1 MKVLV
6 LGSGL
11 LGVSSAYYLSQLG
24 HEVTVVDRQAHP
36 AAETSFA
43 NGGQISVSHAE
54 PWANPSAP
62 LKVLQWLG
70 KEDAPLLFR
79 IRADMRQWLWG
90 LQFLRECTPACT
102 CYNIEQIVRLGT
114 YSRDMLQA
122 LRRDTGLQYD
132 QRTQGIL
139 HFYTSQKEFDGAHGP
154 AQQMRELGCDRRV
167 ISAEEAIKLEPALA
181 HMRGQL
187 AGATYTAEDES
198 GDANR
203 FARELVKLCEA
214 AGVKFLMSH
223 TITALREAGGQ
234 LEHVEAT
241 DSEGRFQRLRAD
253 SYVLAMGSLSPLYT
267 APLGIHLPI
276 YPAKGYSVTM
286 PVKDARMAHQ
296 VSLTD
301 DEYKLV
307 FSRLTG
313 PGSDRLRI
321 AGTAEFNGYDRDL
334 NRVRCE
340 AIVRRVEQLFPGA
353 GDATQASYW
362 TGLRPATPS
371 NVPIIGKS
379 KLPNLFFNSGHGTLG
394 WTHACGSGKSIA
406 RIVSGLAPEV
416 DFAFCG
422 LSSTASISTTPAA
435 RSAATRSST
444 TSPSGQ
450 STFKQ

>member
-1 MKVLV
+1 MRVLV

-24 HEVTVVDRQAHP
+24 HEVTVIDRQASP

-90 LQFLRECTPACT
+90 LQFLRECTPART
-102 CYNIEQIVRLGT
+102 SHNIKQIVRLGT

-122 LRRDTGLQYD
+122 LRRDTGLSYA

-139 HFYTSQKEFDGAHGP
+139 HFYTTQKEFDGALKP
-154 AQQMRELGCDRRV
+154 AELMRQLGCERQV
-167 ISAEEAIKLEPALA
+167 ISADEAVRLEPALQ
-181 HMRGQL
+181 HIRPQL

-198 GDANR
+198 GDANM
-203 FARELVKLCEA
+203 FARELVKLCQN

-223 TITALREAGGQ
+223 TVTALREAGG
-234 LEHVEAT
+234 EIDHVEAT
-241 DSEGRFQRLRAD
+241 DSEGRFQRVRAD
-253 SYVLAMGSLSPLYT
+253 AYVMAMGSMSPIYA
-267 APLGIHLPI
+267 APLGIQLPI

-286 PVKDARMAHQ
+286 PVVDAAKAYQ

-307 FSRLTG
+307 FSRYTTEAG
-313 PGSDRLRI
+313 DRMRI
-321 AGTAEFNGYDRDL
+321 AGTAELNGYDRYL

-340 AIVRRVEQLFPGA
+340 AIVKRVAQLFPGA
-353 GDATQASYW
+353 GDAEQAQFW

-371 NVPIIGKS
+371 NVPLIGKT
-379 KLPNLFFNSGHGTLG
+379 KLSNFYLNTGHGTLG

-406 RIVSGLAPEV
+406 RIISGLAPEV
-416 DFAFCG
+416 DFAFQ
-422 LSSTASISTTPAA
+422 
-435 RSAATRSST
+435 R
-444 TSPSGQ
+444 
-450 STFKQ
+450 

>member
-24 HEVTVVDRQAHP
+24 HEVTVVDRQACP

-79 IRADMRQWLWG
+79 LRADMRQWLWG
-90 LQFLRECTPACT
+90 LQFMRECTPERT
-102 CYNIEQIVRLGT
+102 RHNIEQIVRLGT
-114 YSRDMLQA
+114 YSRAMLQE
-122 LRRDTGLQYD
+122 LRGKTGLHYD

-139 HFYTSQKEFDGAHGP
+139 HFYTSQKEFDGALKP
-154 AQQMRELGCDRRV
+154 AEQMRELGCERQV
-167 ISAEEAIKLEPALA
+167 ISADEAVKLEPALR
-181 HMRGQL
+181 HIRPQL

-234 LEHVEAT
+234 IDHVEAT
-241 DSEGRFQRLRAD
+241 DGEGRFQRLRAD
-253 SYVLAMGSLSPLYT
+253 SYVLAMGSLSPLYA
-267 APLGIHLPI
+267 APLGINLPI

-286 PVKDARMAHQ
+286 PVKDASMAHQ

-301 DEYKLV
+301 DEFKLV
-307 FSRLTG
+307 FSRLTPKDG
-313 PGSDRLRI
+313 DPRGDRLRI
-321 AGTAEFNGYDRDL
+321 AGTAELNGYDRDL

-353 GDATQASYW
+353 GDTSQASFW

-371 NVPIIGKS
+371 NVPLIGKS
-379 KLPNLFFNSGHGTLG
+379 KISNLYLNTGHGTLG

-416 DFAFCG
+416 NFAFTG
-422 LSSTASISTTPAA
+422 LSTAASGAAVASTSSIA
-435 RSAATRSST
+435 
-444 TSPSGQ
+444 
-450 STFKQ
+450 